1 MHVSDLRDDWGV
13 RPRQQVSCSLVLAGL
28 TVQWTQRQSATMRTT
43 PTTECMPHDLW
54 WHHARTHR
62 HAARATHGTR
72 LHTSAHTCTCRG
84 VKFVVR
90 LDAETLSRYSS
101 NSSSTHM
108 VAIHEWLV
116 EER

>member
-54 WHHARTHR
+54 WHHARTHTT
-62 HAARATHGTR
+62 HARTGTLHVQHTAHVCTR
-72 LHTSAHTCTCRG
+72 LHTHVPVAALNSWFG
-84 VKFVVR
+84 W
-90 LDAETLSRYSS
+90 TLKP
-101 NSSSTHM
+101 
-108 VAIHEWLV
+108 
-116 EER
+116 